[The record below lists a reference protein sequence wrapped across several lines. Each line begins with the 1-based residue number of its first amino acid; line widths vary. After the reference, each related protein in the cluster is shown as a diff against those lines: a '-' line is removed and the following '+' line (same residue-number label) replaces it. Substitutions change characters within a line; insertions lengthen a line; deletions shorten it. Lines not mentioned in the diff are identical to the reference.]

1 MGRSYNRIRYAMN
14 NEAQIASIKA
24 KFTEFRVNGYPAGY
38 VAQPPR
44 GASVPVSLV
53 PFCLYGYTNKYIT
66 RMTGRAKAQMTKLG
80 LTEAECNIDT
90 GAGGTAVTG
99 KKAPSKFGA
108 AKMVVFVPTGDVA
121 ATPDTGTTQA
131 GEPAAAED
139 TDKNPLSAVTGLK
152 YKRRLGNS
160 YSIPFGASSTAGQQT
175 QIEMQ
180 GFLYVKT
187 AKSGRNVSFKPEKPA

>member
-1 MGRSYNRIRYAMN
+1 MGRSYNRIRYAMQ
-14 NEAQIASIKA
+14 NEAQIANIKQ
-24 KFTEFRVNGYPAGY
+24 KFTEFRVNGFPAGA
-38 VAQPPR
+38 VSQPAR

-80 LTEAECNIDT
+80 LSEAECNIDT
-90 GAGGTAVTG
+90 GTAGTAVTG

-108 AKMVVFVPTGDVA
+108 AKMVVFVPTADTA
-121 ATPDTGTTQA
+121 NTPDTGTTQA
-131 GEPAAAED
+131 GTAVAAED
-139 TDKNPLSAVTGLK
+139 TDKTPVSAVTGLK
-152 YKRRLGNS
+152 YNRRLGNS
-160 YSIPFGASSTAGQQT
+160 YTIPFGASATAGQQT

-180 GFLYVKT
+180 GYLYVKA